1 MLGKKF
7 GVQMANIVLLLTRE
21 IKFVLLL
28 RRRTFHKFELA
39 CHYFWRILSLENKRH
54 KN

>member
-7 GVQMANIVLLLTRE
+7 GVQRANIVLILTRE

-28 RRRTFHKFELA
+28 RRTFYKFELA